1 MNTSQAIMNQII
13 MERYLAD
20 KARKEKTRQMN
31 NNILKGNKNILKGNK
46 NMFVGR
52 EIVAELREEYPIGCR
67 VELLEMEDKQAP
79 KIGTM
84 GTVVGV
90 DDIGSL
96 LVHWDNGS
104 SLNVIYGVDK
114 VRKVI

>member
-20 KARKEKTRQMN
+20 KARKEKARQIN
-31 NNILKGNKNILKGNK
+31 NNILKGNK
-46 NMFVGR
+46 NMFVCR
-52 EIVAELREEYPIGCR
+52 EIVAELKKEYPIGCR
-67 VELLEMEDKQAP
+67 VELLKMEDKQAP